1 LKFRSFLE
9 SSELLLHVLL
19 DGVHEVLGVKEHSLL
34 DVLQAVDAAGQ
45 VLGHVTVVDG
55 VDASGLEGQAKPEK
69 QKWFS
74 NC

>member
-1 LKFRSFLE
+1 
-9 SSELLLHVLL
+9 
-19 DGVHEVLGVKEHSLL
+19 
-34 DVLQAVDAAGQ
+34 
-45 VLGHVTVVDG
+45 VTVVDG